1 MLSLLYVVSMAVSF
15 TNMFNGELTPFYIK
29 YIVAILWIVLW
40 LFDFGIVKKRL
51 LVRYRR
57 VLFQICVPY
66 ILIAVWSCVVW
77 IIDRPAV
84 FNSQFVT
91 RMISNVLYILIT
103 YTTAMVGIYFF
114 KSRAVKLSV
123 IAMFL
128 STIVN
133 LGYVVAEYG
142 IGMFLT
148 YIPHI
153 FSTTDYEWGSS
164 LYNFSLAL
172 EVQDITM
179 ASGFYLIYYL
189 IISKEEF
196 KRRVPYIAI
205 LLVCA
210 VIGFKRTT
218 LVGLVI
224 ACVIM
229 WLIKKRNI
237 SLVNV
242 IYLVSGVFIVI
253 TFAYIWIIK
262 SGILADLTLLFNI
275 DANGRVYIYNILS
288 SYYEIWPFYLGKG
301 FAYVDKIMY
310 ESTGFAAHSV
320 IVRMFAEIG
329 FIPFFAWIIHYLI
342 AIPKRMTLVYDSY
355 SGRMV
360 YLAVIYMFTIFF
372 MENTM
377 TLFCIQYSF
386 ALFAML
392 PSCLQTES
400 ITKQD
405 KDLTRVKSI

>member
-1 MLSLLYVVSMAVSF
+1 MLSFLYVISMAVSF

-29 YIVAILWIVLW
+29 YIVAILWIILW
-40 LFDFGIVKKRL
+40 LFDFGVVKKRL
-51 LVRYRR
+51 LVCYRK
-57 VLFQICVPY
+57 VLGQISLPY
-66 ILIAVWSCVVW
+66 ILIAVWSCVIW
-77 IIDRPAV
+77 IINRPV
-84 FNSQFVT
+84 IFNGQFVS
-91 RMISNVLYILIT
+91 RMISNVIYILIT
-103 YTTAMVGIYFF
+103 YITAMVGIYFF
-114 KSRAVKLSV
+114 KSRVVKLSV

-128 STIVN
+128 SVVVN
-133 LGYVVAEYG
+133 LGYVVTEYG
-142 IGMFLT
+142 IGMFFA

-153 FSTTDYEWGSS
+153 FSTTDYEWGST
-164 LYNFSLAL
+164 LFNFSLAL

-189 IISKEEF
+189 FLSKDKF
-196 KRRVPYIAI
+196 KNRFSYIAI

-224 ACVIM
+224 SCIIM
-229 WLIKKRNI
+229 WLIKKNI

-242 IYLVSGVFIVI
+242 IYLVSGGFIVI
-253 TFAYIWIIK
+253 SFVYIWIIK
-262 SGILADLTLLFNI
+262 SGLLADLTLLFNI
-275 DANGRVYIYNILS
+275 DTNGRVYIYNILS

-310 ESTGFAAHSV
+310 ETTGFAAHSV
-320 IVRMFAEIG
+320 ITRMFAEIG

-342 AIPKRMTLVYDSY
+342 TIPRRMTLNYDSY
-355 SGRMV
+355 CGRMV
-360 YLAVIYMFTIFF
+360 YLAAIYMFTIFF

-386 ALFAML
+386 ALFVML

-400 ITKQD
+400 ITAQD
-405 KDLTRVKSI
+405 KYLSRVKSS